1 MVLTEGQKQAI
12 EKLDAEMEAAK
23 DPCSKYIAEQ
33 LLQLA
38 TSCPEVA
45 EKILEQKKTLA
56 GVLDAIKAEAKKHA
70 VGGCGCVD
78 EAQAVEIACKYYNI
92 KATEPA
98 AGATAAADELED
110 ELNNVL
116 ERWLEKYQVEAGWY
130 KETGK
135 EYRYS
140 FDGIDFIRL

>member
-45 EKILEQKKTLA
+45 EKSLRKRKPWPGCWMPSRQRPRSTLLAAVAAWMRRRRLRLPVNITTSRPQSLQQGQRPRTKRLAKRLKRRWILALA
-56 GVLDAIKAEAKKHA
+56 LL
-70 VGGCGCVD
+70 
-78 EAQAVEIACKYYNI
+78 
-92 KATEPA
+92 P
-98 AGATAAADELED
+98 
-110 ELNNVL
+110 
-116 ERWLEKYQVEAGWY
+116 
-130 KETGK
+130 
-135 EYRYS
+135 
-140 FDGIDFIRL
+140 

>member
-1 MVLTEGQKQAI
+1 MELTNKQKQAI
-12 EKLDAEMEAAK
+12 GKLDKEMEQAK

-45 EKILEQKKTLA
+45 EKILEKKKTLA
-56 GVLDAIKAEAKKHA
+56 GALDAIKAEAKKHA

-92 KATEPA
+92 KAAKPAAEPA
-98 AGATAAADELED
+98 AARQALGKTAGT
-110 ELNNVL
+110 
-116 ERWLEKYQVEAGWY
+116 QTEAGAG
-130 KETGK
+130 EDAV
-135 EYRYS
+135 S
-140 FDGIDFIRL
+140 VNLDDFF

>member
-12 EKLDAEMEAAK
+12 KKLDKEMEAAK

-56 GVLDAIKAEAKKHA
+56 GALDAIEAEAKKHA

-78 EAQAVEIACKYYNI
+78 EVQAVEIACKYYNI
-92 KATEPA
+92 KAAKPAAEPA
-98 AGATAAADELED
+98 AAHQALGKTPETSMDAGTGAAAVSVNLD
-110 ELNNVL
+110 
-116 ERWLEKYQVEAGWY
+116 
-130 KETGK
+130 
-135 EYRYS
+135 
-140 FDGIDFIRL
+140 DFF

>member
-33 LLQLA
+33 LQELA

-45 EKILEQKKTLA
+45 EKILEEKKTLA

-92 KATEPA
+92 KATKPASEPA
-98 AGATAAADELED
+98 AANQALGKTPETSMDTGTGAAAVSVNLD
-110 ELNNVL
+110 
-116 ERWLEKYQVEAGWY
+116 
-130 KETGK
+130 
-135 EYRYS
+135 
-140 FDGIDFIRL
+140 DFF

>member
-1 MVLTEGQKQAI
+1 MTLTEGQKRAI
-12 EKLDAEMEAAK
+12 EKLDAEMEKAK

-45 EKILEQKKTLA
+45 GKILEEKKTLA
-56 GVLDAIKAEAKKHA
+56 GALDAIKAEAKKHA

-98 AGATAAADELED
+98 AGATAAHQALGKTPEMSMDTG
-110 ELNNVL
+110 
-116 ERWLEKYQVEAGWY
+116 AGAAAV
-130 KETGK
+130 
-135 EYRYS
+135 S
-140 FDGIDFIRL
+140 VNLDDFF